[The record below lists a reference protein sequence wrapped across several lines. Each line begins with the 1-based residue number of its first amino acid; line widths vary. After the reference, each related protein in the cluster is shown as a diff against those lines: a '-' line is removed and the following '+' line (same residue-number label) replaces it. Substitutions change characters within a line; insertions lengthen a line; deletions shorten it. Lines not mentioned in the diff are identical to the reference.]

1 MSKSSFEKWIGE
13 NTNLSESSISKY
25 SRAINT
31 LSEDFLNGINLYNV
45 TDDVKAKSLI
55 ESILRNNSFKD
66 KNYRGNNM
74 YSVAL
79 KWYLKY
85 LDTF

>member
-1 MSKSSFEKWIGE
+1 MSRSSFEKWIKE
-13 NTNLSESSISKY
+13 NTTLSESSISKY

-31 LSEDFLNGINLYNV
+31 VSEEFLNGINLYNV
-45 TDDVKAKSLI
+45 TDDIKAKSLI
-55 ESILRNNSFKD
+55 ELILRNSSFQA

-74 YSVAL
+74 YSVAI

-85 LDTF
+85 LNTF